1 MAELQWLAM
10 AVVSVFAI
18 IATIFFGM
26 QNLRRVILQ
35 YEYASGYASG
45 RIEAKLDNLEHALR
59 AINKKLDAN
68 NEKNDASNALLDQM
82 NGRLKKQNRRLHK
95 LAP

>member
-18 IATIFFGM
+18 VATIFFGM

-59 AINKKLDAN
+59 AINKKLDA
-68 NEKNDASNALLDQM
+68 SNALLDRM
-82 NGRLKKQNRRLHK
+82 NGKLKKQNRRLRK